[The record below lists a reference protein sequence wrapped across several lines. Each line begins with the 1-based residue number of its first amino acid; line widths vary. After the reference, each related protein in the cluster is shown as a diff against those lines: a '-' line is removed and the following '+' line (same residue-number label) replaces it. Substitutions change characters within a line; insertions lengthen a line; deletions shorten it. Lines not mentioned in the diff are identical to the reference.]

1 MPRSNGVDRA
11 IQFWLERDLIRF
23 NPNVTEQALN
33 LFSNQR
39 GLVLVNF
46 SKQHR
51 DKAVSSDELY
61 KIEDVEL
68 R

>member
-1 MPRSNGVDRA
+1 MPGLNGIDGA

-33 LFSNQR
+33 LFSNQK

-46 SKQHR
+46 SKQHK
-51 DKAVSSDELY
+51 DKTVSSDELY